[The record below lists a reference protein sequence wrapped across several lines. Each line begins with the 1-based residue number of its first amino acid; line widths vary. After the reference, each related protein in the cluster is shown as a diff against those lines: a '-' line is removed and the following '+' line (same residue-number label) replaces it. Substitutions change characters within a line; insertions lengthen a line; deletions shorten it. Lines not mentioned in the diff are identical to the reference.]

1 MRGIKFESFA
11 KFIFEC
17 KTLIHMWVYMT
28 YNKCS
33 AFVKKKKKAL
43 L

>member
-17 KTLIHMWVYMT
+17 KILIQIWVYLFAI
-28 YNKCS
+28 N
-33 AFVKKKKKAL
+33 VKFLYKKAL